1 MIDALLNSLSNR
13 FEADEELLKASS
25 VVQLDTWPEK
35 ISEELD
41 FGDRN
46 IALLIEK
53 FSPAL
58 ETAGIDP
65 GVIEPEWTRLKIRM
79 YERFSDV
86 PNLSWKQVNEG
97 LGNRCPNVL
106 ALVDLI
112 LSLPA
117 SSAEAERGF
126 SQMGLVKSDWRSR
139 LLDTSL
145 SDLLV
150 VKLRTPD
157 ILDFDPTEAVA
168 LWLSDGMRS
177 RRPNFTLAD
186 SDDEAEPNESDR
198 ILSVGTLHEIEA
210 ITNKELSLQCD

>member
-1 MIDALLNSLSNR
+1 LSNR

-186 SDDEAEPNESDR
+186 SDDE
-198 ILSVGTLHEIEA
+198 
-210 ITNKELSLQCD
+210 